1 MRASTLKPAQAASK
15 NGIFAFADRDMTG
28 GNTLNR
34 NLMHIGAVLLTAA
47 TLAACSSAPNE
58 AGTTTS
64 APPTTSSA
72 SAGVDTAA
80 LKPGNYPVTPRPAQ
94 PWSLQAALLMQAQQ
108 MADFVIGPWEVDPDL
123 TGIGLQ
129 AYEITDP
136 KNLRTVLTT
145 EGTTAAEH
153 HFINA
158 FTDTRVDTNN
168 PDGKRLV
175 TMVMRFPTPEDAE
188 AAASDL
194 SAELGS
200 YLKAGAQE
208 TAFIPG
214 HPETHA
220 TQSPQPG
227 GKYQVTGLTSHGPFV
242 LYQEAQSPENAEAA
256 AALVAK
262 TIDLQ
267 APRIDQYHPS
277 DPAQPQS
284 LDPTGLVAK
293 TLPSPNTQNVGVYG
307 AIGQLHFQR
316 DPPKTAQRYTAA
328 GVDFQ
333 ANGGTA
339 VIQTKDPA
347 AATTLASTIFDA
359 NSAGEKPG
367 PTVAGLPA
375 AKCTESA
382 TARTAN
388 ADPTA
393 PPNYRCVTPMGRWVV
408 LAAAQQ
414 ADQIAQQV
422 SAQYLLLVGK

>member
-1 MRASTLKPAQAASK
+1 M
-15 NGIFAFADRDMTG
+15 
-28 GNTLNR
+28 NR
-34 NLMHIGAVLLTAA
+34 NLMHTGAVLLTAA
-47 TLAACSSAPNE
+47 ALAACSSPPNE
-58 AGTTTS
+58 AGTTTTA
-64 APPTTSSA
+64 APPTTSTTA
-72 SAGVDTAA
+72 AGVDTAA
-80 LKPGNYPVTPRPAQ
+80 LKPGNYPVTPAPPQ
-94 PWSLQAALLMQAQQ
+94 PWSMQAALLMQAEQ
-108 MADFVIGPWEVDPDL
+108 MADFVVGPWEVDPDL
-123 TGIGLQ
+123 TAISLQ
-129 AYEITDP
+129 AFTITDA
-136 KNLRTVLTT
+136 KNLRAVLTT

-153 HFINA
+153 HFLNA
-158 FTDTRVDTNN
+158 FADSRVDRNN

-227 GKYQVTGLTSHGPFV
+227 GLYQVTGLTAHGPFV

-256 AALVAK
+256 AALVGK
-262 TIDLQ
+262 TLDLQ
-267 APRIDQYHPS
+267 APRIDEYHPS

-293 TLPSPNTQNVGVYG
+293 TIPSPNNGNVSVFGFY
-307 AIGQLHFQR
+307 GQLHFAD
-316 DPPKTAQRYTAA
+316 DPSKTAQSRTAA
-328 GVDFQ
+328 GMDYQ
-333 ANGGTA
+333 SNGGTA

-347 AATTLASTIFDA
+347 TATTLASVIFDA
-359 NSAGEKPG
+359 NKGDDKPG

-375 AKCTESA
+375 AKCLESA
-382 TARTAN
+382 KAHTATP
-388 ADPTA
+388 DPTA

-414 ADQIAQQV
+414 ASDITQQV
-422 SAQYLLLVGK
+422 AAQYLLLLGK

>member
-1 MRASTLKPAQAASK
+1 M
-15 NGIFAFADRDMTG
+15 
-28 GNTLNR
+28 NR
-34 NLMHIGAVLLTAA
+34 NLMHTGAVLLTAA
-47 TLAACSSAPNE
+47 TLAACSSPPNE
-58 AGTTTS
+58 SGTTTTAAS
-64 APPTTSSA
+64 PTTSSTG
-72 SAGVDTAA
+72 AGVDTAA

-94 PWSLQAALLMQAQQ
+94 PWSLEAALLMQAQQ
-108 MADFVIGPWEVDPDL
+108 MADFVVGPWEADPDL
-123 TGIGLQ
+123 TKRSLQ
-129 AYEITDP
+129 AFEITDA
-136 KNLRTVLTT
+136 KNLRGVLTT

-158 FTDTRVDTNN
+158 FTDTRVDRNN
-168 PDGKRLV
+168 PDGKQLV

-188 AAASDL
+188 AAASDI

-227 GKYQVTGLTSHGPFV
+227 GKYQVTGLTAHGVFV
-242 LYQEAQSPENAEAA
+242 LYQEAQSPESAEAA
-256 AALVAK
+256 AALVGK
-262 TIDLQ
+262 TLDLQ
-267 APRIDQYHPS
+267 VPRIDEYHPS

-284 LDPTGLVAK
+284 LDPTGLVAR
-293 TLPSPNTQNVGVYG
+293 TLPGPKTNKVGVYG
-307 AIGQLHFQR
+307 AYGALHFSN
-316 DPPKTAQRYTAA
+316 DPPTTAQRYSAA

-333 ANGGTA
+333 ADGGTS
-339 VIQTKDPA
+339 VMQTKDSSA
-347 AATTLASTIFDA
+347 AAALASTIFDA

-375 AKCTESA
+375 AKCMESA
-382 TARTAN
+382 TAHT

-393 PPNYRCVTPMGRWVV
+393 PPNFRCVTPMGRWVV

-414 ADQIAQQV
+414 AADITQQV
-422 SAQYLLLVGK
+422 AAQYLLLLGK

>member
-1 MRASTLKPAQAASK
+1 M
-15 NGIFAFADRDMTG
+15 
-28 GNTLNR
+28 NR
-34 NLMHIGAVLLTAA
+34 NLMHTGAVLLTAA
-47 TLAACSSAPNE
+47 ALAACSSPPNQ
-58 AGTTTS
+58 AGTTTTA
-64 APPTTSSA
+64 APPTTSST
-72 SAGVDTAA
+72 STGVDTAA
-80 LKPGNYPVTPRPAQ
+80 LKPGNYPTTPAPPP
-94 PWSLQAALLMQAQQ
+94 PWSLQTALLMQAEQ
-108 MADFVIGPWEVDPDL
+108 MADFVVGPWEVDPDL
-123 TGIGLQ
+123 TKIGLQ
-129 AYEITDP
+129 AFEITEA
-136 KNLRTVLTT
+136 KNLRAILTT
-145 EGTTAAEH
+145 DGTKAAEH
-153 HFINA
+153 HFLNA
-158 FTDTRVDTNN
+158 FADIRVDRNN
-168 PDGKRLV
+168 PDGKKLV

-227 GKYQVTGLTSHGPFV
+227 GKYQVTGLTAHGPFV

-256 AALVAK
+256 AALAGK

-277 DPAQPQS
+277 DPTQPQS

-293 TLPSPNTQNVGVYG
+293 TLPSPNTHNVGVYG
-307 AIGQLHFQR
+307 LYGELHFSD
-316 DPPKTAQRYTAA
+316 DPLKTAKSRSAA
-328 GVDFQ
+328 GMDYQ
-333 ANGGTA
+333 SNGGTA

-347 AATTLASTIFDA
+347 AATTLASAIFDA
-359 NSAGEKPG
+359 NKGDDKPG
-367 PTVAGLPA
+367 PTVDGLPA
-375 AKCTESA
+375 AKCLESA
-382 TARTAN
+382 KAHTAT

-414 ADQIAQQV
+414 ATDITQQV
-422 SAQYLLLVGK
+422 SAQYLLLLGK